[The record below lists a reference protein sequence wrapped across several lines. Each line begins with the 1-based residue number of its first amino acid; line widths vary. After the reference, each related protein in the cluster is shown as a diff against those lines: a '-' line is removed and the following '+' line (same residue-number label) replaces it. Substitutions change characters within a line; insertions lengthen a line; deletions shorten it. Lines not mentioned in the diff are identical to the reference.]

1 MLGPKNSQKLK
12 SLLPS
17 TFPTHKQLAIGAITI
32 YSGLKFVSYIRS
44 RLHNRSLLFKGQNKL
59 KSKLSQ
65 EFTFPSVPETTQQC
79 ILSLTV
85 CELAEAI
92 RSQKLSSVAVMS
104 TYCQRAYKI
113 GRSLHLTA
121 EECFKE
127 ALLEAEKCDEETS
140 RGHSRGLLH
149 GVPIS
154 IKDHLEMLGYT
165 SSVGLICKLDN
176 PDTKTANIIELLK
189 AQGAIPFVRSNVP
202 QGIMWIECSN
212 KIYGR
217 GENPWDR
224 SRIPGGSSGGE
235 SGLVSSRSSPIG
247 IGSDIGG
254 SIRVPCSFC
263 GVYGFRVTPQRLSFH
278 GVKTPDFGDT
288 GGLDFVLCPSF
299 GPIGRCVDDLILF
312 MKAWFC
318 SDMNIKDR
326 TIVNLPFDNKVFE
339 NKRKLKIGY
348 FYDSGIYRAAECY
361 VGAIDKCCE
370 SLRDKYEIVKFDVPN
385 CKEIFITFF
394 KLLNTCGNTPIL
406 DAMQGED
413 PEDYYKVPIFMCDHP
428 YLFSMIFALMR
439 KIGWNRVVDILQ
451 AEINISAEDYV
462 TLFRRL
468 IRQIDETIH
477 AWETAGL
484 DALICPAVG
493 VVAPEHGKSDILISM
508 IFCSIWNVVRFP
520 SGTVPVGLVK
530 KHEAFYEDKYHD
542 AFTECSKT
550 AMEGSEGLPYGI
562 QVVTLPYKDELALK
576 VMKDVEEVFRF
587 HSFAL

>member
-1 MLGPKNSQKLK
+1 MFGSKKLK
-12 SLLPS
+12 SFFSSSLRTPK
-17 TFPTHKQLAIGAITI
+17 HLAIGLISI
-32 YSGLKFVSYIRS
+32 YSGLKIISYIRS
-44 RLHNRSLLFKGQNKL
+44 RLHNRRLLSKAKKKL

-65 EFTFPSVPETTQQC
+65 QFTFPQVSEETQQY

-85 CELAEAI
+85 CELSQAI
-92 RSQKLSSVAVMS
+92 KSQKLSSVSVMS
-104 TYCQRAYKI
+104 TYCQRAYNI
-113 GRSLHLTA
+113 GRSLNLTA

-140 RGHSRGLLH
+140 KGHSRGPLH

-189 AQGAIPFVRSNVP
+189 SQGAIPFVRSNVP

-217 GENPWDR
+217 AENPWDR

-235 SGLVSSRSSPIG
+235 SGLVSSRSSPLG

-278 GVKTPDFGDT
+278 GVKTPDFGDS
-288 GGLDFVLCPSF
+288 GGLDFVLYPSF

-312 MKAWFC
+312 MKTWLC
-318 SDMNIKDR
+318 PEMNIKDK
-326 TIVNLPFDNKVFE
+326 TIVNLPFDCEVLDD
-339 NKRKLKIGY
+339 KRKLKIGY
-348 FYDSGIYRAAECY
+348 FYDSGIYKAAECY

-370 SLRDKYEIVKFDVPN
+370 RLRDKYEIVKFDVPN

-394 KLLNTCGNTPIL
+394 RLLNTCGNIPML

-451 AEINISAEDYV
+451 TDINISAEDYV

-477 AWETAGL
+477 AWESAGL

-493 VVAPEHGKSDILISM
+493 VVAPEHGKSDILISL

-520 SGTVPVGLVK
+520 SGNVPVGLVK
-530 KHEAFYEDKYHD
+530 KNEAFYEDSYHD
-542 AFTECSKT
+542 AFTECSKV
-550 AMEGSEGLPYGI
+550 AMEDSEGLPYGI

-576 VMKDVEEVFRF
+576 VMKDVEDVFKF
-587 HSFAL
+587 HSFPL